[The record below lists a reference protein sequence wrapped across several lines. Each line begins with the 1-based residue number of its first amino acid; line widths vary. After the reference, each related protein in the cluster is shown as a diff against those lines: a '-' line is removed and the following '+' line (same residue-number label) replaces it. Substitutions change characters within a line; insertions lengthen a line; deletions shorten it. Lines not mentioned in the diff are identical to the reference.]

1 MGATP
6 NVYLPGLT
14 VWQSSIGNKMDLKSG
29 YPFWTVKNGLLTPFP
44 QLNQDLQAETVI
56 IGGGITG
63 ALIADEL
70 SRHGHR
76 VVVLERRDVG
86 WGSSAASTALLQYE
100 IDTHMVHLAEQYGEA
115 NAVMAYRSCAEAI
128 VSLERLAAELGNVAF
143 SRQKSLY
150 FANQEAD
157 VDALKA
163 ELAMRKRFGFDVAW
177 LEQRA
182 IEADYG
188 FSAPGAILS
197 SLAARIDPYRMAYHL
212 LENVVRRGSQVFDR
226 TQVEQLITDD
236 DGVNVRLRNGAT
248 LRCQQVIIASGYE
261 SQTWLPAPVAA
272 NRSSY
277 AFVTDP
283 LPREVLGKLGHTLVW
298 ESARP
303 YLYLRSTQEGR
314 LLIGGEDDDEDIA
327 ERRDARVMEKA
338 RTLAAKVETLWPDL
352 EINPTF
358 CWGGTFAETD
368 DGLPYFGPH
377 EALGPRVH
385 FAMAYGGNGITYSMI
400 GAQLLRAL
408 IEGREHPLGA
418 LFSFQREPSMASTR
432 R

>member
-1 MGATP
+1 
-6 NVYLPGLT
+6 
-14 VWQSSIGNKMDLKSG
+14 MDLKSG

-44 QLNQDLQAETVI
+44 QLTHDLQTETVI

-70 SRHGHR
+70 SRYGHQ
-76 VVVLERRDVG
+76 VAVLERRDVG

-115 NAVMAYRSCAEAI
+115 NAVMAYRRCADAI
-128 VSLERLAAELGNVAF
+128 RSLESLAAELGNVAF
-143 SRQKSLY
+143 SRQQSLY
-150 FANQEAD
+150 FASQEED
-157 VDALKA
+157 VAALKA
-163 ELAMRKRFGFDVAW
+163 EIAMRKRYGFEVAW
-177 LEQRA
+177 LDRPA
-182 IEADYG
+182 IEAGYG

-197 SLAARIDPYRMAYHL
+197 SLAASADPYRMTYHL
-212 LENVVRRGSQVFDR
+212 LEGVVRRGSKVFDR
-226 TQVEQLITDD
+226 TQVERLESDD
-236 DGVNVRLRNGAT
+236 QGVDVRLRNGAM
-248 LRCQQVIIASGYE
+248 LRCQQVIIAAGYE
-261 SQTWLPAPVAA
+261 SQSWLPSPVAT

-283 LPREVLGKLGHTLVW
+283 LPREMLGKLGHTLVW

-338 RTLAAKVETLWPDL
+338 QTLAAKVEALWPDL
-352 EINPTF
+352 KINPTF

-408 IEGREHPLGA
+408 IERRQHPLSA
-418 LFSFQREPSMASTR
+418 LFSFQRERHDT
-432 R
+432 

>member
-1 MGATP
+1 
-6 NVYLPGLT
+6 
-14 VWQSSIGNKMDLKSG
+14 MDLKSG
-29 YPFWTVKNGLLTPFP
+29 YPFWAVKNGLLTAFP
-44 QLNQDLQAETVI
+44 QLTHDHQTATVV

-70 SRHGHR
+70 SRHGHH

-115 NAVMAYRSCAEAI
+115 NAVMTYRRCADAI
-128 VSLERLAAELGNVAF
+128 HSLERLAAELGNVAF
-143 SRQKSLY
+143 SRQESLY
-150 FANQEAD
+150 FASHEGD
-157 VDALKA
+157 VAALKS
-163 ELAMRKRFGFDVAW
+163 EFAMRKRYGFEVTW
-177 LEQRA
+177 LDRRA
-182 IEADYG
+182 IETGYG

-197 SLAARIDPYRMAYHL
+197 SLAASVDPYRMAYHL
-212 LENVVRRGSQVFDR
+212 LENVVRRGGGVFDR
-226 TQVEQLITDD
+226 TQVERLKPNDE
-236 DGVNVRLRNGAT
+236 GVEVVLRNGAT
-248 LRCQQVIIASGYE
+248 LRCEQVIIAAGYE
-261 SQTWLPAPVAA
+261 SQSWLPESVAA

-283 LPREVLGKLGHTLVW
+283 LPRDVLGKLGHTLVW

-303 YLYLRSTQEGR
+303 YLYLRSTQDGR
-314 LLIGGEDDDEDIA
+314 LLIGGEDDEEDIPD
-327 ERRDARVMEKA
+327 RRDKRVMEKA
-338 RTLAAKVETLWPDL
+338 QTLAAKVEALWPSL
-352 EINPTF
+352 KINPTF

-408 IEGREHPLGA
+408 IEQRPHPLSG
-418 LFSFQREPSMASTR
+418 LFSFQR
-432 R
+432 

>member
-1 MGATP
+1 
-6 NVYLPGLT
+6 
-14 VWQSSIGNKMDLKSG
+14 MDLKSG
-29 YPFWTVKNGLLTPFP
+29 YPFWTVKNGLLTAFP
-44 QLNQDLQAETVI
+44 QLTHDHQTETVI

-70 SRHGHR
+70 SRHGHQ

-128 VSLERLAAELGNVAF
+128 HSLERLAAELGNVAF
-143 SRQKSLY
+143 SRQQSLY
-150 FANQEAD
+150 FASHDGGVE
-157 VDALKA
+157 ALKA

-177 LEQRA
+177 LDQRA
-182 IEADYG
+182 LESDYG

-197 SLAARIDPYRMAYHL
+197 SLAASIDPYRMAYHL
-212 LENVVRRGSQVFDR
+212 LENVVRRGGGVFDR
-226 TQVEQLITDD
+226 TQVERLEPNAE
-236 DGVNVRLRNGAT
+236 GVEVILRNGAT
-248 LRCQQVIIASGYE
+248 LRCQQVIIAAGYE
-261 SQTWLPAPVAA
+261 SQSWLPEPVAE

-283 LPREVLGKLGHTLVW
+283 LPLDVLGKLSHTLVW

-303 YLYLRSTQEGR
+303 YLYLRSTQDGR
-314 LLIGGEDDDEDIA
+314 LLIGGEDDEEDIP

-338 RTLAAKVETLWPDL
+338 QTLAAKVEALWPGL
-352 EINPTF
+352 KINPTF

-408 IEGREHPLGA
+408 IEGRQHPLSA
-418 LFSFQREPSMASTR
+418 LFSFQR
-432 R
+432 